1 MRKTI
6 FLFYLALISLV
17 YLPTYAQI
25 SSTTLNPE
33 INIKIPGSTGTNYYN
48 LDLDNNGSVD
58 YKFSVRYFTTSEFSH
73 RDVPSYSATI
83 TGIDQNKVC
92 AGPFQLNDSISAS
105 ENYFTK
111 DNIYSYIPES
121 GGRSGAWA
129 YSLSSSDDIAYVG
142 LKLDKNGSTYY
153 GWVRLKSNGK
163 TITIYSYAV
172 NTSPNIHISAGQ
184 EN

>member
-92 AGPFQLNDSISAS
+92 AGPFQLNDSISVSA
-105 ENYFTK
+105 NYFTK